1 MIWTLNFDNIFPA
14 NEISETNAAAK
25 FDGKAGRRLFDHVI
39 DVLVKVEFI
48 NLTYMIE
55 EHIPLNNPD
64 HYPIYVINQ
73 FPDISGSRWLLKTL
87 LSRLGSKTVLEKL
100 VFRDPFFIEFTICNI
115 LSRSSQPYEFSNHT
129 KVTVVSN

>member
-1 MIWTLNFDNIFPA
+1 MIWTLNYDNIFPA

-39 DVLVKVEFI
+39 DILVKVEFI

-64 HYPIYVINQ
+64 HYPIYVINH
-73 FPDISGSRWLLKTL
+73 FPDISSSRWLLKTL
-87 LSRLGSKTVLEKL
+87 LSRLG
-100 VFRDPFFIEFTICNI
+100 
-115 LSRSSQPYEFSNHT
+115 
-129 KVTVVSN
+129 